1 MAQNP
6 NLIDQQASGDVG
18 NINGVPNRR
27 TILIVTIVLLV
38 LSILLLSI
46 RIGKYAQADK
56 REVALQTNSDSELH
70 IFSAHYMNA
79 NGELT
84 IQSSKGDKVVAPGAH
99 SSYTIR
105 LRNNDEMA
113 LDYEIDPHV
122 VFVGTRESF
131 PMLVRMRDTQGNYLL
146 GSAEEWVSVQHLK
159 RFTYTGTLKKAEA
172 VDYVFEWMWPYESGN
187 DEFDTSLGNDDTNVG
202 LEVSFSFHSVANLAF
217 EYNDGLD
224 NPNIVKIVALS
235 FASAILLAVAIILT
249 IYIIKKRNVEIVGE
263 DKPDFK
269 PGIARSEEKRS
280 AVDNQTV
287 SVSLEMLAANFS
299 AGAVINLVNLKRRGL
314 IPTTTKRIHIVASPN
329 FHLGKPFMVFASSVS
344 PEAKR
349 IIMSSGGTVF
359 IARR

>member
-56 REVALQTNSDSELH
+56 REVALQNETDTSLH
-70 IFSAHYMNA
+70 LFSVHYENA
-79 NGELT
+79 NGEVV
-84 IQSSKGDKVVAPGAH
+84 IQSATGDKVVAPGAT
-99 SSYTIR
+99 STYTIR
-105 LRNNDEMA
+105 LRNNDEYA
-113 LDYEIDPHV
+113 LDYLIDPEIV
-122 VFVGTRESF
+122 VVGSRENF
-131 PMLVRMRDTQGNYLL
+131 PMLVKMRDSDGNYIL
-146 GSAEEWVSVQHLK
+146 GSDDEWATVQQLK
-159 RFTYTGTLKKAEA
+159 QLKHTGILLKAEA
-172 VDYVFEWMWPYESGN
+172 VEYVFEWMWPYESGN
-187 DEFDTSLGNDDTNVG
+187 DTLDTSLGDQENDVG

-235 FASAILLAVAIILT
+235 FASAILLAAAIILT

-263 DKPDFK
+263 DEPAFK

-359 IARR
+359 VARR